1 MHEIVCGSASAGI
14 GWVGIGC
21 GDKLSCIYLIADNCV
36 RIMFIFFRVINRL
49 PKENQLFLQYLMP
62 LLYRISRYQEVNCMN
77 SINLAICFAPSL
89 LWPDSG
95 LDVIKNEVPPLV
107 QFMVEYCPKIFG
119 QDLPQLYKQLDL
131 PISPGVEQME
141 YASEKS
147 PAKQLVPTKIEDG
160 DQFAHKR
167 TDSIDSSMS
176 EGSAGEDMEESNLLR
191 TRGLTYSDS
200 QLSQISQLDEY
211 DRQPPRAREF
221 VAERRIAHKH
231 PRSGF
236 GVSHSR
242 QELEKPQAKRI
253 KKLQSKKPER
263 ASSLHGTTDSP
274 YSASA
279 RLKYRRSKER
289 VEPGAIR
296 RKSIAT
302 QTTLPRKTE
311 QFVQQL
317 APIPQ
322 SSSSSLT
329 SSSQGGY
336 SPQILSRT
344 ATLGERGGAFSSP
357 QHQPGIYRSY
367 MHHEEASP
375 RHMME
380 KKRRIPQYSHS
391 FSNRTENKPNKPLQ
405 TSNSFYDRL
414 LPLEASGGSR
424 SHFIIGD
431 DDQSGKPAWHIG
443 DVSQGQ
449 GTRQLG
455 TPMATSLAT
464 HSNQSLASSRSGS
477 SNGSQGMQGMHY
489 LSRPS
494 NASLASSGSGGRA
507 SPATSTEGGPYR
519 KPDRGH
525 VKDMITSRFNIS
537 PDYTPPSSSSS
548 TTQSKQP
555 MTRRLGTSYPQ
566 QHEPMQL
573 QEQAGYPP
581 KSDGGDS
588 LERVRQKMNERK
600 RLGSDSMSSDPSFI
614 KSPSYQS
621 FLSSHHKKDSL
632 KSLTEEVS
640 NIDDRPESE
649 QHLNSLPR
657 PHTAEFVRQEKPSH
671 HHRHHPLLL
680 QSSQMGTAPYVRG
693 QVALPVGAMLE
704 TVPDHDPNKLTVGS
718 GYNSDTE
725 SSPSRTLNRAGKLNE
740 VTTPTKTTMPQR
752 YRAPLQYSSGREQQS
767 QHRQQPQKSRPQQYQ
782 DMYLQSKTVGKSG
795 SLPSSTTGTPS
806 PPLQKT
812 QGLLH
817 PEASVGRRTLSANG
831 RSEDPVASLVADF
844 NASSKATALSRRPKS
859 GDVSRVQEKFKQQS
873 LERTSSNVEDAKIKL
888 GLIPSPRQ
896 RSKSTS
902 EKEAMKVIHK
912 IIEEDEPAARVSQEE
927 ERAEK
932 HKEWLSSA
940 PTSAERRKAWEHLS
954 QQQFQRSDGRTR
966 SFRNEQVGGSALEKT
981 PTILKPSITPELKR
995 KSATMPDYLV
1005 TGSSRY
1011 AALRG
1016 SQVRT
1021 VKVTSYEVPE
1031 AKKVRKINL
1040 RTYH

>member
-1 MHEIVCGSASAGI
+1 
-14 GWVGIGC
+14 
-21 GDKLSCIYLIADNCV
+21 
-36 RIMFIFFRVINRL
+36 
-49 PKENQLFLQYLMP
+49 
-62 LLYRISRYQEVNCMN
+62 MN

-107 QFMVEYCPKIFG
+107 QFMVEHCPKIFG
-119 QDLPQLYKQLDL
+119 EDLPELYKQLDL
-131 PISPGVEQME
+131 PIRPAGEEQME

-147 PAKQLVPTKIEDG
+147 SAKQLVPTKREDG
-160 DQFAHKR
+160 NLVHKR
-167 TDSIDSSMS
+167 TDSMDSSMS

-221 VAERRIAHKH
+221 VGERRVAHKH
-231 PRSGF
+231 PRQGF
-236 GVSHSR
+236 GASHHLR
-242 QELEKPQAKRI
+242 QEFEKPQAKRI

-263 ASSLHGTTDSP
+263 SSSLHGTNDSP

-279 RLKYRRSKER
+279 RLKYRKSRER
-289 VEPGAIR
+289 VEPSAVR

-336 SPQILSRT
+336 SPQIMSRT
-344 ATLGERGGAFSSP
+344 ATLGERGAGFSSP

-367 MHHEEASP
+367 VRHEEASP
-375 RHMME
+375 RHMIE
-380 KKRRIPQYSHS
+380 KKRRVPQYSHS

-414 LPLEASGGSR
+414 LPLEASVGSR
-424 SHFIIGD
+424 AQFVIAD
-431 DDQSGKPAWHIG
+431 DEQNKPMWRIG

-455 TPMATSLAT
+455 TPMASSLAT
-464 HSNQSLASSRSGS
+464 HSNQSLASSKSGS
-477 SNGSQGMQGMHY
+477 SNGSQSMQGMHY

-494 NASLASSGSGGRA
+494 NASLASSGSGGRGSPGTA
-507 SPATSTEGGPYR
+507 SMEGGPFR

-525 VKDMITSRFNIS
+525 VKDMITSRFNIP
-537 PDYTPPSSSSS
+537 PDYTPPTSMSAS
-548 TTQSKQP
+548 TAQP
-555 MTRRLGTSYPQ
+555 KPMSRRLGTSYP

-573 QEQAGYPP
+573 QEQVVYPT

-600 RLGSDSMSSDPSFI
+600 RLDSDSLSSDPSFI

-621 FLSSHHKKDSL
+621 FLSSHQKKDSL
-632 KSLTEEVS
+632 KSLTEEAS
-640 NIDDRPESE
+640 NIDDRPESD

-657 PHTAEFVRQEKPSH
+657 PHTAEFVRQEKPTH
-671 HHRHHPLLL
+671 HHPLLH
-680 QSSQMGTAPYVRG
+680 QPHPMGMASYTRG
-693 QVALPVGAMLE
+693 QMPLQVGAVFE
-704 TVPDHDPNKLTVGS
+704 TVPDQDPNKLLTVGS

-740 VTTPTKTTMPQR
+740 VSTPTKTTIPQR
-752 YRAPLQYSSGREQQS
+752 YRSGSLHSAREQSS
-767 QHRQQPQKSRPQQYQ
+767 QQRAQQQQQQQQQKSRPQHYQ
-782 DMYLQSKTVGKSG
+782 DMYLQSRTIGKSG

-806 PPLQKT
+806 PPVPKNAT
-812 QGLLH
+812 QGSMH
-817 PEASVGRRTLSANG
+817 TDASVGRRTLSANG
-831 RSEDPVASLVADF
+831 RTEDAVASLVADLD
-844 NASSKATALSRRPKS
+844 ASTKAGVMSRRPKS
-859 GDVSRVQEKFKQQS
+859 GDVTRIQEKFKRPS

-912 IIEEDEPAARVSQEE
+912 IIEEDEPITRATQNE

-932 HKEWLSSA
+932 HKEWISSA

-954 QQQFQRSDGRTR
+954 KQQFQRSDGRTR
-966 SFRNEQVGGSALEKT
+966 SFRNEQGNGGNVMMEK
-981 PTILKPSITPELKR
+981 PPAILKPSITPELKR

-1005 TGSSRY
+1005 TGNSRY

-1016 SQVRT
+1016 SHVKT

>member
-1 MHEIVCGSASAGI
+1 
-14 GWVGIGC
+14 
-21 GDKLSCIYLIADNCV
+21 
-36 RIMFIFFRVINRL
+36 
-49 PKENQLFLQYLMP
+49 
-62 LLYRISRYQEVNCMN
+62 MN

-107 QFMVEYCPKIFG
+107 QFMVEHCPKIFG
-119 QDLPQLYKQLDL
+119 EELPELYKQLDL
-131 PISPGVEQME
+131 PISPGEEQME

-147 PAKQLVPTKIEDG
+147 PAKQLVPTKREDG
-160 DQFAHKR
+160 DHLGHKR
-167 TDSIDSSMS
+167 TDSMDSSMS

-211 DRQPPRAREF
+211 ERRPPRAREF
-221 VAERRIAHKH
+221 VGERRVAHKH
-231 PRSGF
+231 PRQGF
-236 GVSHSR
+236 GVSHHLR
-242 QELEKPQAKRI
+242 QEFDKPQAKRV

-263 ASSLHGTTDSP
+263 SSSLHGTNDSP

-289 VEPGAIR
+289 VEPSAVR

-302 QTTLPRKTE
+302 QTTLPRKIE

-336 SPQILSRT
+336 SPQIMSRT
-344 ATLGERGGAFSSP
+344 ATLGERGAGFSSP

-367 MHHEEASP
+367 VHHEEASP
-375 RHMME
+375 RHIIE
-380 KKRRIPQYSHS
+380 KKRRVPQYSHS

-414 LPLEASGGSR
+414 LPIEVSAGSR
-424 SHFIIGD
+424 SHFVIGD
-431 DDQSGKPAWHIG
+431 DEQSSKPMWRAG

-455 TPMATSLAT
+455 TPMASSLAT
-464 HSNQSLASSRSGS
+464 HSNQSLASSKSGS
-477 SNGSQGMQGMHY
+477 SNGSQGMQGIHY

-494 NASLASSGSGGRA
+494 NASLASSGSGGRG
-507 SPATSTEGGPYR
+507 SPGTTSMEGGPYR

-525 VKDMITSRFNIS
+525 VKDMITSRFNIP
-537 PDYTPPSSSSS
+537 PDYSPSSSSMSAS
-548 TTQSKQP
+548 TTQSKP

-566 QHEPMQL
+566 HEPMQL
-573 QEQAGYPP
+573 QEQPVYPP
-581 KSDGGDS
+581 KTDGGDS

-600 RLGSDSMSSDPSFI
+600 RLDSKSMSSDPSFI

-621 FLSSHHKKDSL
+621 FLSSHQKKDSL
-632 KSLTEEVS
+632 KSVTEEVS
-640 NIDDRPESE
+640 NIDDRPESD

-671 HHRHHPLLL
+671 HHPLLH
-680 QSSQMGTAPYVRG
+680 QPPQMGAASYIRG
-693 QVALPVGAMLE
+693 QMPLQVGAVLE
-704 TVPDHDPNKLTVGS
+704 TVPDQDLNKLTVGS

-740 VTTPTKTTMPQR
+740 VTTPTKTTIPQR
-752 YRAPLQYSSGREQQS
+752 YRAGSLHSGREQQS
-767 QHRQQPQKSRPQQYQ
+767 QQRVQQQQQQQQKSRPQHYQ
-782 DMYLQSKTVGKSG
+782 DMYLQSRTIGKSG

-806 PPLQKT
+806 PPVPKT
-812 QGLLH
+812 QTNSTQGSMH
-817 PEASVGRRTLSANG
+817 SDASVGRRTLSANG
-831 RSEDPVASLVADF
+831 RTEDTIASLVADF
-844 NASSKATALSRRPKS
+844 DASSKATVMSRRPKS
-859 GDVSRVQEKFKQQS
+859 GDVSRIQEKFKRQS
-873 LERTSSNVEDAKIKL
+873 LERTGSNVEDAKIKL

-912 IIEEDEPAARVSQEE
+912 IIEEDEPSTRVPQEE

-932 HKEWLSSA
+932 HKEWISSA
-940 PTSAERRKAWEHLS
+940 PTSAERRKAWEHLTK
-954 QQQFQRSDGRTR
+954 QQFQRTDGRTR
-966 SFRNEQVGGSALEKT
+966 CFRNEQGNGGVMEKA
-981 PTILKPSITPELKR
+981 PAILKPSITPELKR

-1016 SQVRT
+1016 SHVRT

>member
-1 MHEIVCGSASAGI
+1 
-14 GWVGIGC
+14 
-21 GDKLSCIYLIADNCV
+21 
-36 RIMFIFFRVINRL
+36 
-49 PKENQLFLQYLMP
+49 
-62 LLYRISRYQEVNCMN
+62 MN

-107 QFMVEYCPKIFG
+107 QFMVEHCPMIFG
-119 QDLPQLYKQLDL
+119 EELPELYKRLDL
-131 PISPGVEQME
+131 PIRPGEEQME

-147 PAKQLVPTKIEDG
+147 PAKQLVPTKREDG
-160 DQFAHKR
+160 DHLSHKR
-167 TDSIDSSMS
+167 TDSMDSSMS

-221 VAERRIAHKH
+221 VGERRVAHKH
-231 PRSGF
+231 PRQGF
-236 GVSHSR
+236 GVSHHLR
-242 QELEKPQAKRI
+242 QEFDKPQAKRI

-263 ASSLHGTTDSP
+263 SSSLHGTNDSP

-279 RLKYRRSKER
+279 RLKYRKSRER
-289 VEPGAIR
+289 AEPSTVR

-336 SPQILSRT
+336 SPQIVSRT
-344 ATLGERGGAFSSP
+344 TTLGERGAGFSSP

-367 MHHEEASP
+367 VRHEEASP

-380 KKRRIPQYSHS
+380 KKRRVPQYSHS

-414 LPLEASGGSR
+414 LPLEVSVGSR
-424 SHFIIGD
+424 AQFVIAD
-431 DDQSGKPAWHIG
+431 DEQNKPVWRIG

-455 TPMATSLAT
+455 TPMASSLAT
-464 HSNQSLASSRSGS
+464 HSNQSLASSKSGS
-477 SNGSQGMQGMHY
+477 SNGSQGMQGIHY

-494 NASLASSGSGGRA
+494 NASLASSGSGGRG
-507 SPATSTEGGPYR
+507 SPNTTSMEGGPFR

-525 VKDMITSRFNIS
+525 VKDMITSRFNIP
-537 PDYTPPSSSSS
+537 PDYTPPTSMSAS
-548 TTQSKQP
+548 TTQSKP

-566 QHEPMQL
+566 HEPMQL
-573 QEQAGYPP
+573 QEQQVYPT

-600 RLGSDSMSSDPSFI
+600 RLDSNSLSLDPSFI

-621 FLSSHHKKDSL
+621 FLSSHQKKDSL
-632 KSLTEEVS
+632 KSLTEEAS
-640 NIDDRPESE
+640 NIDDRPESD

-671 HHRHHPLLL
+671 HHPLLH
-680 QSSQMGTAPYVRG
+680 QPHQMGMASYNRG
-693 QVALPVGAMLE
+693 QIPLQVGAVLE
-704 TVPDHDPNKLTVGS
+704 TVPDQDPNKLAVGS

-740 VTTPTKTTMPQR
+740 VTTPTKTTIPQR
-752 YRAPLQYSSGREQQS
+752 YHAGSLHSGREQQS
-767 QHRQQPQKSRPQQYQ
+767 QQRVQQQQQQQKSRPQHYQ
-782 DMYLQSKTVGKSG
+782 DMYLQSRTIGKSG

-806 PPLQKT
+806 PPIPKSTT
-812 QGLLH
+812 QGSNH
-817 PEASVGRRTLSANG
+817 SDASVGRRTLSANG
-831 RSEDPVASLVADF
+831 RAEDTIASLVADLD
-844 NASSKATALSRRPKS
+844 ASTKATMMSRRPKS
-859 GDVSRVQEKFKQQS
+859 GDVSRIQEKFKRQS

-912 IIEEDEPAARVSQEE
+912 IIEEDEPTMRVSQDE

-932 HKEWLSSA
+932 HKEWISSA
-940 PTSAERRKAWEHLS
+940 PTSAERRKVWENLTK
-954 QQQFQRSDGRTR
+954 QQFQRSDGRTR
-966 SFRNEQVGGSALEKT
+966 SFRNEQGSGGVMEKA
-981 PTILKPSITPELKR
+981 PAILKPSITPELKR

-1016 SQVRT
+1016 SHVRT
-1021 VKVTSYEVPE
+1021 VKVISYEVPE

>member
-1 MHEIVCGSASAGI
+1 MLIIVCF
-14 GWVGIGC
+14 VP
-21 GDKLSCIYLIADNCV
+21 Y
-36 RIMFIFFRVINRL
+36 RVINRL

-62 LLYRISRYQEVNCMN
+62 LLYRISRYEEVNCMN

-119 QDLPQLYKQLDL
+119 EELPELYKQLDL
-131 PISPGVEQME
+131 PISPGEEQME
-141 YASEKS
+141 YTSEKS
-147 PAKQLVPTKIEDG
+147 PAKQLVPTKREDG
-160 DQFAHKR
+160 DHLGHKR
-167 TDSIDSSMS
+167 TDSMDSSMS

-211 DRQPPRAREF
+211 ERRPPRAREF
-221 VAERRIAHKH
+221 VGERRVAHKH
-231 PRSGF
+231 PRQGF
-236 GVSHSR
+236 GVSHHLR
-242 QELEKPQAKRI
+242 QEFERPQAKRV

-263 ASSLHGTTDSP
+263 SSSLHGTNDSP

-279 RLKYRRSKER
+279 RLKYRKSRER
-289 VEPGAIR
+289 VEPSTVR

-336 SPQILSRT
+336 SPQIMSRT
-344 ATLGERGGAFSSP
+344 ATLGERGAGFSSP

-367 MHHEEASP
+367 VRHEEASP

-380 KKRRIPQYSHS
+380 KKRRVPQYSHS

-414 LPLEASGGSR
+414 LPIEASAPGSR
-424 SHFIIGD
+424 SHFVIGD
-431 DDQSGKPAWHIG
+431 DEQSSKPMWRVG

-455 TPMATSLAT
+455 TPMASSLAT
-464 HSNQSLASSRSGS
+464 HSNQSLASSKSGS

-494 NASLASSGSGGRA
+494 NVSLASSGSGGRG
-507 SPATSTEGGPYR
+507 SPGTEGGPYR

-525 VKDMITSRFNIS
+525 VKDMIASRFNIP
-537 PDYTPPSSSSS
+537 PDYTPPSSMSAMAS
-548 TTQSKQP
+548 TTQSKP

-566 QHEPMQL
+566 HEPMQV
-573 QEQAGYPP
+573 QEQVAYPP
-581 KSDGGDS
+581 KTDGGDS

-600 RLGSDSMSSDPSFI
+600 RLDGNNTSSDPSFI

-621 FLSSHHKKDSL
+621 FLSSHQKKDSL
-632 KSLTEEVS
+632 KSVTEEVT
-640 NIDDRPESE
+640 NIDDRPESD

-671 HHRHHPLLL
+671 HHPLLH
-680 QSSQMGTAPYVRG
+680 QPPQMGATSYNRG
-693 QVALPVGAMLE
+693 QMALQVGAVLE

-740 VTTPTKTTMPQR
+740 VTTPTKTTIPQR
-752 YRAPLQYSSGREQQS
+752 YRAASLHSAREQQQS
-767 QHRQQPQKSRPQQYQ
+767 QQRVQHQQQQQKSRQQHYQ
-782 DMYLQSKTVGKSG
+782 DMYLQSRTIGKSG

-806 PPLQKT
+806 PPVPKT
-812 QGLLH
+812 QTNTSQGSD
-817 PEASVGRRTLSANG
+817 ASIGRRTLSANG
-831 RSEDPVASLVADF
+831 RTEDTIASLVADF
-844 NASSKATALSRRPKS
+844 DASSKATVMSRRPKS
-859 GDVSRVQEKFKQQS
+859 GDVSRIQEKFKRQS

-912 IIEEDEPAARVSQEE
+912 IVEEDEPSMRVPQDE

-932 HKEWLSSA
+932 HKEWISSA
-940 PTSAERRKAWEHLS
+940 PTSAERRKAWEHLTK
-954 QQQFQRSDGRTR
+954 QQFQRTDARTR
-966 SFRNEQVGGSALEKT
+966 SFRNEQGNGGVIEK
-981 PTILKPSITPELKR
+981 PPAILKPSITPELKR

-1016 SQVRT
+1016 SHVRT
-1021 VKVTSYEVPE
+1021 VKVTTYEVPE

>member
-1 MHEIVCGSASAGI
+1 M
-14 GWVGIGC
+14 
-21 GDKLSCIYLIADNCV
+21 YNCT
-36 RIMFIFFRVINRL
+36 IMCDVIFYSVSFRVINRL

-62 LLYRISRYQEVNCMN
+62 LLYRISRYEAINCMN

-107 QFMVEYCPKIFG
+107 QFMVEYCPSIFSEE
-119 QDLPQLYKQLDL
+119 LPELYKQLDL
-131 PISPGVEQME
+131 PISPEEQMG
-141 YASEKS
+141 YASDKS
-147 PAKQLVPTKIEDG
+147 PAKQLVPTKREDG
-160 DQFAHKR
+160 DHLSHKR
-167 TDSIDSSMS
+167 TDSMDSSMS

-221 VAERRIAHKH
+221 VVERRVAHKH
-231 PRSGF
+231 PRQGF
-236 GVSHSR
+236 GASHHLR
-242 QELEKPQAKRI
+242 QEFEKQPQAKRV

-263 ASSLHGTTDSP
+263 SSSLHGTNDSP

-279 RLKYRRSKER
+279 RGRYRKSRER
-289 VEPGAIR
+289 MEPSAVR

-302 QTTLPRKTE
+302 QTTLPRKVE

-317 APIPQ
+317 PSIPQ

-336 SPQILSRT
+336 SPQIVSRT
-344 ATLGERGGAFSSP
+344 TTLGERGAGFSSSP

-367 MHHEEASP
+367 VRHEEASP
-375 RHMME
+375 RHMMD
-380 KKRRIPQYSHS
+380 KKRRVPQYSHS
-391 FSNRTENKPNKPLQ
+391 FSNQTENKPNKPLQ

-414 LPLEASGGSR
+414 MPLEASVGPGLR
-424 SHFIIGD
+424 AQFVIADDEQNKPMWRIGE
-431 DDQSGKPAWHIG
+431 
-443 DVSQGQ
+443 VSQGQ

-455 TPMATSLAT
+455 TPMASSLAT
-464 HSNQSLASSRSGS
+464 HSNQSLASSKSGS
-477 SNGSQGMQGMHY
+477 SNGSQGMHY

-494 NASLASSGSGGRA
+494 NASLASSGSGGRGSPGTA
-507 SPATSTEGGPYR
+507 SMEGGPFR

-525 VKDMITSRFNIS
+525 VKDMITSRFNIP
-537 PDYTPPSSSSS
+537 PDYTPPSTSMSAST
-548 TTQSKQP
+548 TTQSTKS

-566 QHEPMQL
+566 HEPMQL
-573 QEQAGYPP
+573 QEQVVYPT
-581 KSDGGDS
+581 KSDGADS

-600 RLGSDSMSSDPSFI
+600 RLDSSDILSSDPSFI

-621 FLSSHHKKDSL
+621 FLSSHQKKDSL
-632 KSLTEEVS
+632 KSLTEEAS
-640 NIDDRPESE
+640 NVDDRPESD

-657 PHTAEFVRQEKPSH
+657 PHTAEFVRQEHKPSH
-671 HHRHHPLLL
+671 HHHPLLH
-680 QSSQMGTAPYVRG
+680 QPHQMGMAPYNRG
-693 QVALPVGAMLE
+693 QMPLQVGAVLE

-740 VTTPTKTTMPQR
+740 VTMPTKTTIPQR
-752 YRAPLQYSSGREQQS
+752 YRAGSLQSGREQLS
-767 QHRQQPQKSRPQQYQ
+767 QQRAQQQQQQQQQQKSRPQLYQ
-782 DMYLQSKTVGKSG
+782 DMYLQSRTIGKSG

-806 PPLQKT
+806 PPVPKSMSPGSMHT
-812 QGLLH
+812 DT
-817 PEASVGRRTLSANG
+817 SVGRRTLSANG
-831 RSEDPVASLVADF
+831 RTEDTVASLVADLD
-844 NASSKATALSRRPKS
+844 ASTKATMLSRRPKS
-859 GDVSRVQEKFKQQS
+859 GDVSRIQEKFKRQS
-873 LERTSSNVEDAKIKL
+873 LERTSSNIEDAKIKL

-902 EKEAMKVIHK
+902 EREAMKVIHK
-912 IIEEDEPAARVSQEE
+912 IIEEDEPATRVLQDE

-932 HKEWLSSA
+932 HKEWISSA
-940 PTSAERRKAWEHLS
+940 PTSAERRKAWEHLTT
-954 QQQFQRSDGRTR
+954 QQFPRSDGRTR
-966 SFRNEQVGGSALEKT
+966 SFRNEQGTGAGVMDKAL
-981 PTILKPSITPELKR
+981 TILKPSITPELKR

-1016 SQVRT
+1016 SHVRT

>member
-1 MHEIVCGSASAGI
+1 
-14 GWVGIGC
+14 
-21 GDKLSCIYLIADNCV
+21 
-36 RIMFIFFRVINRL
+36 
-49 PKENQLFLQYLMP
+49 
-62 LLYRISRYQEVNCMN
+62 MN

-107 QFMVEYCPKIFG
+107 QFMVEHCPKIFG
-119 QDLPQLYKQLDL
+119 EELPELYKQLDL
-131 PISPGVEQME
+131 PVSPGEEQME

-147 PAKQLVPTKIEDG
+147 PAKQLVPTKREDG
-160 DQFAHKR
+160 DHIGHKR
-167 TDSIDSSMS
+167 ADSMDSSMS
-176 EGSAGEDMEESNLLR
+176 EGSAGEEMEESNLLR

-221 VAERRIAHKH
+221 VGERRIAHKH
-231 PRSGF
+231 PRQGF
-236 GVSHSR
+236 GVSHHLR
-242 QELEKPQAKRI
+242 QEFDKPQAKRI
-253 KKLQSKKPER
+253 KKLTSKKPER
-263 ASSLHGTTDSP
+263 SSSLHGTNDSP

-279 RLKYRRSKER
+279 RLKYRKSRER
-289 VEPGAIR
+289 VEQSAVR

-302 QTTLPRKTE
+302 QTTLPRNKE
-311 QFVQQL
+311 QFIQQL

-344 ATLGERGGAFSSP
+344 ATLGERGAGFSSP

-367 MHHEEASP
+367 VRHEEASP
-375 RHMME
+375 RHMVVE
-380 KKRRIPQYSHS
+380 KKRRVPQYSHS

-414 LPLEASGGSR
+414 LPLEASVGSR
-424 SHFIIGD
+424 AQFVIVD
-431 DDQSGKPAWHIG
+431 DEQNKPVWRIG

-455 TPMATSLAT
+455 TPMASSLAT
-464 HSNQSLASSRSGS
+464 HSNQSLASSKSGS
-477 SNGSQGMQGMHY
+477 SNGSQGIQGLHY

-494 NASLASSGSGGRA
+494 NASLASSGSGGRGSPGTA
-507 SPATSTEGGPYR
+507 SMEGGPFR

-525 VKDMITSRFNIS
+525 VKDMITSRFNIP
-537 PDYTPPSSSSS
+537 PDYTPPSSSPMSTS
-548 TTQSKQP
+548 TTQSKP
-555 MTRRLGTSYPQ
+555 MTRRLGSGYP

-573 QEQAGYPP
+573 QEQVAYPS
-581 KSDGGDS
+581 KSDGGGDS

-600 RLGSDSMSSDPSFI
+600 RLDSGNSMPSDPSFI

-621 FLSSHHKKDSL
+621 FLSSHQKKDSL
-632 KSLTEEVS
+632 KSLTEETS
-640 NIDDRPESE
+640 NIDDRPESD

-671 HHRHHPLLL
+671 HHHSLLHHQPHH
-680 QSSQMGTAPYVRG
+680 QMGIASYSRAQMPL
-693 QVALPVGAMLE
+693 QVGAVLE
-704 TVPDHDPNKLTVGS
+704 TVPDQDSNKLTVGS

-740 VTTPTKTTMPQR
+740 VSTPTKTTIPQR
-752 YRAPLQYSSGREQQS
+752 YRAASLHSSREHQS
-767 QHRQQPQKSRPQQYQ
+767 QQRAQQQQQQQQQQKSRPQHYQ
-782 DMYLQSKTVGKSG
+782 DMYLQSRTIGKSG

-806 PPLQKT
+806 PPVPKST
-812 QGLLH
+812 AH
-817 PEASVGRRTLSANG
+817 TDASIGRRTLSANG
-831 RSEDPVASLVADF
+831 RTEDPVTSLVADLD
-844 NASSKATALSRRPKS
+844 ASTKATVLSRRPKS
-859 GDVSRVQEKFKQQS
+859 GDVSRIQEKFKRQP
-873 LERTSSNVEDAKIKL
+873 LERKGSNIEDAKIKL

-912 IIEEDEPAARVSQEE
+912 IIEEDEPAARVSQDE

-932 HKEWLSSA
+932 HKGWISSA
-940 PTSAERRKAWEHLS
+940 PTSAERRRAWEHLTN
-954 QQQFQRSDGRTR
+954 QQFQRTDGRTR
-966 SFRNEQVGGSALEKT
+966 SFRNEQGTGGIMMEKA

-1016 SQVRT
+1016 GHVKT

>member
-1 MHEIVCGSASAGI
+1 
-14 GWVGIGC
+14 
-21 GDKLSCIYLIADNCV
+21 
-36 RIMFIFFRVINRL
+36 
-49 PKENQLFLQYLMP
+49 
-62 LLYRISRYQEVNCMN
+62 MN

-107 QFMVEYCPKIFG
+107 QFMVEHCPKIFG
-119 QDLPQLYKQLDL
+119 EELPELYKQLDL
-131 PISPGVEQME
+131 PISPGEEQME

-147 PAKQLVPTKIEDG
+147 PAKQLVPTKREDG
-160 DQFAHKR
+160 DHLGHKR
-167 TDSIDSSMS
+167 TDSMDSSMS

-211 DRQPPRAREF
+211 DRQPPRPREF
-221 VAERRIAHKH
+221 MAERRVAHKH
-231 PRSGF
+231 PRQGF
-236 GVSHSR
+236 GVSHHLR
-242 QELEKPQAKRI
+242 QEFEKPQAKRI

-263 ASSLHGTTDSP
+263 SSSLHGTNDSP

-279 RLKYRRSKER
+279 RLKYRKSRER
-289 VEPGAIR
+289 AEPSAVR

-336 SPQILSRT
+336 SPQIISRT
-344 ATLGERGGAFSSP
+344 ATLGERGAGFSSP

-367 MHHEEASP
+367 VRHEEASP

-380 KKRRIPQYSHS
+380 KKRRVPQYSHS

-414 LPLEASGGSR
+414 LPLEASVGSR
-424 SHFIIGD
+424 AQFVIAD
-431 DDQSGKPAWHIG
+431 DEQSKPVWRIG
-443 DVSQGQ
+443 DVSQGH

-455 TPMATSLAT
+455 TPMASSLAT
-464 HSNQSLASSRSGS
+464 HSNQSLASSKSGS

-494 NASLASSGSGGRA
+494 NASLASSGSGGRG
-507 SPATSTEGGPYR
+507 SPGTTSMEGGPFR

-525 VKDMITSRFNIS
+525 VKDMITSRFNIP
-537 PDYTPPSSSSS
+537 PDYTPPTSMSAS
-548 TTQSKQP
+548 TTQSKP

-566 QHEPMQL
+566 HEPMQL
-573 QEQAGYPP
+573 QEQQVYPT

-600 RLGSDSMSSDPSFI
+600 RLDSNSLSSDPSFI

-621 FLSSHHKKDSL
+621 FLSSHQKKDSL
-632 KSLTEEVS
+632 KSLTEEAS
-640 NIDDRPESE
+640 NIDDRPESD

-671 HHRHHPLLL
+671 HHSLLH
-680 QSSQMGTAPYVRG
+680 QPHQMGMASYNRG
-693 QVALPVGAMLE
+693 QMPLQVGAVLE
-704 TVPDHDPNKLTVGS
+704 TVPDQDPNKLAVGS

-740 VTTPTKTTMPQR
+740 VTTPTKTTIPQR
-752 YRAPLQYSSGREQQS
+752 YRAGSLHSGREQQS
-767 QHRQQPQKSRPQQYQ
+767 QQRAQQQQQQQQKSRPQHYQ
-782 DMYLQSKTVGKSG
+782 DMYLQSRTIGKSG

-806 PPLQKT
+806 PPIPKSTT
-812 QGLLH
+812 QGAMH
-817 PEASVGRRTLSANG
+817 TDASVGRRTLSANG
-831 RSEDPVASLVADF
+831 RTEDTIASLVADLD
-844 NASSKATALSRRPKS
+844 ASTKATVMSRRPKS
-859 GDVSRVQEKFKQQS
+859 GDVSRIQEKFKRQS

-912 IIEEDEPAARVSQEE
+912 IIEEDEPAARVSQDE

-932 HKEWLSSA
+932 HKEWISSA
-940 PTSAERRKAWEHLS
+940 PTSAERRKS
-954 QQQFQRSDGRTR
+954 GRT
-966 SFRNEQVGGSALEKT
+966 SPNNKSSEQTDKLDHSVMNKEPEVSWRKHL
-981 PTILKPSITPELKR
+981 PS
-995 KSATMPDYLV
+995 
-1005 TGSSRY
+1005 
-1011 AALRG
+1011 
-1016 SQVRT
+1016 
-1021 VKVTSYEVPE
+1021 
-1031 AKKVRKINL
+1031 
-1040 RTYH
+1040 